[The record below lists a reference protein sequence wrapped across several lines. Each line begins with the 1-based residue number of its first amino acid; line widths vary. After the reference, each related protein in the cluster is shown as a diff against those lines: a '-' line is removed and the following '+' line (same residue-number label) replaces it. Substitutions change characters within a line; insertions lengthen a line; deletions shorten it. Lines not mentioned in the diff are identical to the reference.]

1 MRVNTLIL
9 KKICLIEKNLKSFF
23 DLEKSSR
30 DLDKK
35 VGAMIL
41 KKHHQKKIKKH
52 LEFKKFYQARW
63 KCNFNLKTLS
73 TQSKRRLILIMKKS
87 HSQKPP

>member
-41 KKHHQKKIKKH
+41 KKHHQKTKKE
-52 LEFKKFYQARW
+52 LDE
-63 KCNFNLKTLS
+63 N
-73 TQSKRRLILIMKKS
+73 KKS
-87 HSQKPP
+87 QWI

>member
-41 KKHHQKKIKKH
+41 KKHHQKKK
-52 LEFKKFYQARW
+52 
-63 KCNFNLKTLS
+63 
-73 TQSKRRLILIMKKS
+73 
-87 HSQKPP
+87 

>member
-41 KKHHQKKIKKH
+41 KKHHQKKNKK
-52 LEFKKFYQARW
+52 APW
-63 KCNFNLKTLS
+63 
-73 TQSKRRLILIMKKS
+73 I
-87 HSQKPP
+87 